1 MLTYLGGSANS
12 NIARSYINF
21 IQNGATD
28 KDYMILDDIFRNSG
42 SIGTV
47 LTSNDLRF
55 GNKLLSLQYDRAL
68 AIEPEQVWRNL
79 GNNNIDDIN
88 TIVDNIVINLNSNSN
103 VGRAEMDATN
113 LSNDLTRVL
122 IYPLEAVVSTYSDA
136 ASTVIAKQILTL
148 QLEALNNLDPNDPA
162 VIAMKEYV
170 SGRIAN
176 DSGGGG
182 GNDDDDDLT
191 PDQRDYALFLSA
203 FPPGQLPTAAQSAAA
218 LELISGNYLLAD
230 NQAFLT
236 SYAKFVSSGD
246 STSANTLTEIA
257 HYFGANSE
265 YNSSISAFDK
275 INLDAE
281 SVATAAKVLDFGQM
295 LKTNEAD
302 FPGGL
307 FYTNR
312 FLLDTILNNNTGAFN
327 AATERDLTEAFFQ
340 VLEETLTNRSS
351 NVTNQEY
358 DAFIMDSIYGF
369 SYRLYSDDTDTSGLI
384 GLVDNISRGFLG
396 SLDKDEIAEINI
408 NMLQGML
415 SFYQSQIQQENAKP
429 QPDTSKIGQWQTQI
443 SAHQAAITALQGTL
457 S

>member
-1 MLTYLGGSANS
+1 
-12 NIARSYINF
+12 
-21 IQNGATD
+21 
-28 KDYMILDDIFRNSG
+28 
-42 SIGTV
+42 
-47 LTSNDLRF
+47 
-55 GNKLLSLQYDRAL
+55 LLSLQYDRAL

-88 TIVDNIVINLNSNSN
+88 TIVDNIVNNLNSNSN
-103 VGRAEMDATN
+103 VGKAEMDATN

-122 IYPLEAVVSTYSDA
+122 IYPLEAVVSTYSDE

-182 GNDDDDDLT
+182 GNDDDDDDLT
-191 PDQRDYALFLSA
+191 PDQKDYALFLSA

-230 NQAFLT
+230 NQAFLI

-257 HYFGANSE
+257 HYFGANSG
-265 YNSSISAFDK
+265 YNSSISTFDK

-307 FYTNR
+307 FYTNC

-384 GLVDNISRGFLG
+384 GLVDNISKGFLG

-415 SFYQSQIQQENAKP
+415 SFYQSQIQQEMAKP